1 MMLSNVFTKTVRDR
15 WRAMA
20 IAAVALGAF
29 LLYGMSLY
37 REIDLS
43 VYTDLPEEIRE
54 LMGYGDATDA
64 SGLAYGAI
72 YSFMG
77 ALTLAGVAIAMGS
90 SAIAGEERNGT
101 IGLLLANPKSRTHV
115 LLSKAASMVLV
126 TGAGAAV
133 LWGLGRAVPLLLD
146 VDVTGSEVGALVLH
160 MFANALFYGFLALL
174 IGAWTGN
181 GATASGATAAVMA
194 VSYVAAGMLPL
205 VSGLADVARVF
216 PWYYYDGS
224 DPVLNGV
231 HAGHLGLLL
240 AGSAAFVA
248 VAVVG
253 VNRRDLTER
262 AVGVTL
268 LDRLRRHR
276 LTETLVERLQGSA
289 RVSRIWVKTTSE
301 HQGLLVVAGL
311 VLFLFGVM
319 MGPFYTLLDE
329 QLIEFADQV
338 PEALLAAVGNADMG
352 TAEGWYQAENF
363 SLTLPIALILVTAV
377 VGARALAGEE
387 QNRTMGLLLAN
398 PISRASVVIE
408 KTVAMIAYAIV
419 LGVLTFVGTVVGSL
433 LGGLGM
439 SMGNIAAIS
448 VLLTLLGLVFGALAL
463 ALSAATGLVRVAGY
477 GTAGMAFGLYL
488 LNSFLPLNESLA
500 GYARWSPFYYYL
512 TSDPLTNGMHWG
524 HGGVLAGLV
533 VVLVAAS
540 VALFERRDL
549 RQSG

>member
-1 MMLSNVFTKTVRDR
+1 MLANVFTKTVRDR

-29 LLYGMSLY
+29 LLYGMSVY

-64 SGLAYGAI
+64 SALAYGAV

-126 TGAGAAV
+126 TGAGAAA
-133 LWGLGRAVPLLLD
+133 LWGLGRAVPMLLD
-146 VDVTGSEVGALVLH
+146 VDVTGSEVGPLVLH
-160 MFANALFYGFLALL
+160 MCANAVFYGFLALM

-181 GATASGATAAVMA
+181 GGTASGASAAVMA

-205 VSGLADVARVF
+205 VSGLADFARVF

-231 HAGHLGLLL
+231 HAGHLGVLIG
-240 AGSAAFVA
+240 ASAVFVA
-248 VAVVG
+248 VAVIG

-268 LDRLRRHR
+268 LDRLRGNP
-276 LTETLVERLQGSA
+276 LTQTVVERLQGSA
-289 RVSRIWVKTTSE
+289 RVSRISVKTTSE
-301 HQGLLVVAGL
+301 HQGLLIVTGL

-329 QLIEFADQV
+329 ALREFAEQV
-338 PEALLAAVGNADMG
+338 PEELLAAIGNADMG
-352 TAEGWYQAENF
+352 TPEGWYQAENF

-398 PISRASVVIE
+398 PISRSSVVME

-419 LGVLTFVGTVVGSL
+419 LGVLTFVGTVLGSL

-439 SMGNIAAIS
+439 SAGNIAATS
-448 VLLTLLGLVFGALAL
+448 LLLTLLGLVFGSVAL

-477 GTAGMAFGLYL
+477 GTAGLALGFYL
-488 LNSFLPLNESLA
+488 LNAFVPLSEGLA
-500 GYARWSPFYYYL
+500 GYARLSPFHYYL

-524 HGGVLAGLV
+524 HGGGLV
-533 VVLVAAS
+533 GLMAVLVVAS
-540 VALFERRDL
+540 VVLFERRDL